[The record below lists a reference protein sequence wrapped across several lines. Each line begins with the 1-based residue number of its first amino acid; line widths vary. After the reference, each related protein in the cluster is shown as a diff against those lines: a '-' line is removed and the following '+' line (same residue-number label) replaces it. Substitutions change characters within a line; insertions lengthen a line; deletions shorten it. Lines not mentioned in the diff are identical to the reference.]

1 MAASADFGANVFAF
15 IREFTAG
22 AATLLQEI
30 PAVGIACK
38 TYLAFEDLVQTAT
51 SNKLELGVL
60 QELCGLVL
68 KRYVKRCTDNKQRE
82 HRGGLRDELVALENH
97 IKSAEDVAGL
107 CNGKGLK
114 RLRHLTLCRKICN
127 EITSVRKNVLEFCT
141 VNNLVLTNELH
152 VSAFDPPGTNRRIV
166 MDGTID

>member
-1 MAASADFGANVFAF
+1 MGKGTGEDSLEQPMAAPEDFGVSVLTY

-51 SNKLELGVL
+51 SNKLELCVLGELIELVL
-60 QELCGLVL
+60 Q
-68 KRYVKRCTDNKQRE
+68 RYVKRCAERE
-82 HRGGLRDELVALENH
+82 HRGVREELVALENH
-97 IKSAEDVAGL
+97 IKSAEGVAGL

-114 RLRHLTLCRKICN
+114 RLKHLTLCRRICN
-127 EITSVRKNVLEFCT
+127 EIESVRKNVVHFCT
-141 VNNLVLTNELH
+141 INNLILSSELH
-152 VSAFDPPGTNRRIV
+152 
-166 MDGTID
+166 

>member
-1 MAASADFGANVFAF
+1 GKGTGEDSLEQPMAAPEDFGVSVRTY

-51 SNKLELGVL
+51 SNKLELCVLGELLELVL
-60 QELCGLVL
+60 Q
-68 KRYVKRCTDNKQRE
+68 RYVKRWAERE
-82 HRGGLRDELVALENH
+82 HHQGCLREEVIALENH
-97 IKSAEDVAGL
+97 IKSAEGVAGL

-114 RLRHLTLCRKICN
+114 RLKQLALCRRICN
-127 EITSVRKNVLEFCT
+127 EIESVRKNVLHFCT
-141 VNNLVLTNELH
+141 VHNLVLNSELH
-152 VSAFDPPGTNRRIV
+152 
-166 MDGTID
+166 